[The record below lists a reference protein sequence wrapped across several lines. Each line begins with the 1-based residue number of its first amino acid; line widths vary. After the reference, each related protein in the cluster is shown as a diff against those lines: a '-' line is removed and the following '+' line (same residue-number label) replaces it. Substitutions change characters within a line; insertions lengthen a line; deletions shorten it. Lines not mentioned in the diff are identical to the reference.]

1 MNEKDVDRIFNLAH
15 VASEEIKKLKY
26 LSEKQQFAVE
36 KALIKS
42 MLMENIINVESDDQR
57 ILKLFVRLADI
68 LFCPNPIPGG
78 IQV

>member
-68 LFCPNPIPGG
+68 LFLPNPIPGG